1 MEIFLRFGD
10 NLIKRS
16 YIFCF
21 LTICLFSTIEYV
33 GKSLRHTVHPLTI
46 TALRFLIGGL
56 VILPLAVIEYRKMD
70 KKLTF
75 KDFLFI
81 GFPGILN
88 VSIAMFFLQLSIHF
102 GKAVMAA
109 LLVSANPVFVGI
121 FSQFIL
127 KEKLSLVRLTGLLLG
142 LVGIALILL
151 ADIDSLKQSDNMLL
165 GAIFGIASAVTF
177 GLYTTISAKIVRNY
191 SKYFFI
197 SISFFIGSMTLFA
210 IAALMNMDL
219 TFPMTPT
226 NIMSLLYLGAGVT
239 GVAYIMYFDALKH
252 IPAANAAM
260 FFYIKPVIAGLL
272 AFFLLKEEIKMFQVA
287 GFVVIILGL
296 DFEKLVSVIMKRKKV
311 EK

>member
-1 MEIFLRFGD
+1 M
-10 NLIKRS
+10 IKRS
-16 YIFCF
+16 YLFCF

-33 GKSLRHTVHPLTI
+33 GKSLKDAVHPLAI
-46 TALRFLIGGL
+46 TALRFFIGGL
-56 VILPLAVIEYRKMD
+56 VILPLAIAEYRKMD

-75 KDFLFI
+75 RDLLFI

-127 KEKLSLVRLTGLLLG
+127 KEKLSLSRLTGLLLG
-142 LVGIALILL
+142 LVGIGLILL
-151 ADIDSLKQSDNMLL
+151 ADIESLKGSENMLL
-165 GAIFGIASAVTF
+165 GAVFGIASAVTF
-177 GLYTTISAKIVRNY
+177 GLYTSISAKIVRNY

-197 SISFFIGSMTLFA
+197 SISFFIGSITLFA
-210 IAALMNMDL
+210 IGTFLHIDL
-219 TFPMTPT
+219 SFPLNVT
-226 NIMSLLYLGAGVT
+226 NILSLLYLGAGVT
-239 GVAYIMYFDALKH
+239 GIAYILYFDALKH
-252 IPAANAAM
+252 VPAANAAM

-272 AFFLLKEEIKMFQVA
+272 AFFFLKESIHLLQIA

-296 DFEKLVSVIMKRKKV
+296 DFEKLIKVILSKRKKV
-311 EK
+311 VNE